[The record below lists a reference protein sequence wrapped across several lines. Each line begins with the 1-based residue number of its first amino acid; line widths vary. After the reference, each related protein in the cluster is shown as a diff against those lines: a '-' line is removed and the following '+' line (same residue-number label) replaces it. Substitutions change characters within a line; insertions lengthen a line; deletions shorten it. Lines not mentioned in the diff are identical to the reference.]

1 MMTDSNSNQPEKE
14 KTGAAEIAVGL
25 EHAPVAGPTFHY
37 YESQGRRIWR
47 RFLQHRLAVAG
58 GGVVIMLLIM
68 ALLAGFIAPH
78 DPLALDTHRRFIPP
92 LKESNYILGTDEMGR
107 DLLSRLFYGGR
118 ISLVV
123 GVAAMFATIVTG
135 LIIGLLSGFYGGKVD
150 MILMRFTD
158 TMLCFPQVFLLL
170 VLAAFITPTV
180 ISIALIIG
188 LTSWMEVA
196 RIIRA
201 QIQYVKEQDFVQ
213 AAFALGASEGRI
225 MFKELLPNAIAPVL
239 VSATLNVAN
248 AVLMESYISFLG
260 YGIQPPLASWG
271 NMLTNA
277 QSYFDLAPWLAILPG
292 AMITLTVMSFNFLG
306 DGLRDALDPRLR
318 M

>member
-1 MMTDSNSNQPEKE
+1 MTDKNQLQDISTP
-14 KTGAAEIAVGL
+14 AIA
-25 EHAPVAGPTFHY
+25 PTAGGEADFIADPTIQY
-37 YESQGRRIWR
+37 YESQSRRIWR

-58 GGVVIMLLIM
+58 GCVVILLLVM
-68 ALLAGFIAPH
+68 AVLANVISPH
-78 DPLALDTHRRFIPP
+78 DPLALDTQRRFIPP
-92 LKESNYILGTDEMGR
+92 LTDSSFVLGTDEMGR

-135 LIIGLLSGFYGGKVD
+135 LIIGLISGFYGGKVD
-150 MILMRFTD
+150 TVLMRFTD

-213 AAFALGASEGRI
+213 ASFALGASEARI

-277 QSYFDLAPWLAILPG
+277 QAYFDLAPWLAILPG
-292 AMITLTVMSFNFLG
+292 VMITLTVMSFNFLG

>member
-1 MMTDSNSNQPEKE
+1 MILLLISTVFADF
-14 KTGAAEIAVGL
+14 IASRNPL
-25 EHAPVAGPTFHY
+25 DLDTT
-37 YESQGRRIWR
+37 R
-47 RFLQHRLAVAG
+47 RFMRPFTNSQFV
-58 GGVVIMLLIM
+58 
-68 ALLAGFIAPH
+68 
-78 DPLALDTHRRFIPP
+78 
-92 LKESNYILGTDEMGR
+92 LGTDEMGR
-107 DLLSRLFYGGR
+107 DTFSRLLHGGK

-123 GVAAMFATIVTG
+123 GIVAMFATVVTG
-135 LIIGLLSGFYGGKVD
+135 LLVGLVSGYYGGKID
-150 MILMRFTD
+150 SILMRFTD

-170 VLAAFITPTV
+170 ILAAFITPTV
-180 ISIALIIG
+180 VTIALIIG

-201 QIQYVKEQDFVQ
+201 QIQYIKEQDFIQ
-213 AAFALGASEGRI
+213 ASFALGASGSRI
-225 MFKELLPNAIAPVL
+225 MFRELLPNAMAPVL

-277 QSYFDLAPWLAILPG
+277 QAYFDLSPWLAILPG
-292 AMITLTVMSFNFLG
+292 IMITLTVMSFNFLG

-318 M
+318 MRI

>member
-1 MMTDSNSNQPEKE
+1 M
-14 KTGAAEIAVGL
+14 
-25 EHAPVAGPTFHY
+25 
-37 YESQGRRIWR
+37 
-47 RFLQHRLAVAG
+47 
-58 GGVVIMLLIM
+58 VVFANLLS
-68 ALLAGFIAPH
+68 PH
-78 DPLALDTHRRFIPP
+78 DPLSLDTQRRFIPP
-92 LKESNYILGTDEMGR
+92 LTDAAFVLGTDEMGR

-135 LIIGLLSGFYGGKVD
+135 LLIGLIAGFYGGRVD
-150 MILMRFTD
+150 NALMRFTD

-201 QIQYVKEQDFVQ
+201 QIQYIKEQDFIQ
-213 AAFALGASEGRI
+213 AAFALGASELRI

-292 AMITLTVMSFNFLG
+292 VMITLTVMSFNFLG

>member
-1 MMTDSNSNQPEKE
+1 MKIDPPYIGDAKPAGADHPAEACAAMPELSRK
-14 KTGAAEIAVGL
+14 
-25 EHAPVAGPTFHY
+25 Y
-37 YESQGRRIWR
+37 YETQTRRIWR
-47 RFLQHRLAVAG
+47 RFLRHRLAVAG
-58 GGVVIMLLIM
+58 GCVVA
-68 ALLAGFIAPH
+68 ALLLMAIFANIIAPH
-78 DPLALDTHRRFIPP
+78 DPLALDTQRRFIPP
-92 LKESNYILGTDEMGR
+92 LANPEYVMGTDEMGR
-107 DLLSRLFYGGR
+107 DMLSRLFHGGRISLAVGIAAMFATVVTGLLVGLISGFYGGR
-118 ISLVV
+118 IDN
-123 GVAAMFATIVTG
+123 T
-135 LIIGLLSGFYGGKVD
+135 
-150 MILMRFTD
+150 LMRLTD

-180 ISIALIIG
+180 VSIALIIG

-201 QIQYVKEQDFVQ
+201 QIQYIKEQDFVQ
-213 AAFALGASEGRI
+213 AAFALGASEARI
-225 MFKELLPNAIAPVL
+225 MFKELLPNAIAPVM